1 MAPVTLSSHQTFS
14 GYPLFGSPHL
24 YDVRSG
30 RGAGYPDFRLA
41 HREEHPHDRHT
52 RTSDHRGACRHR

>member
-1 MAPVTLSSHQTFS
+1 MAPVTLSSHQTFG

-30 RGAGYPDFRLA
+30 RGAGSPDFRLA

-52 RTSDHRGACRHR
+52 RTSDH